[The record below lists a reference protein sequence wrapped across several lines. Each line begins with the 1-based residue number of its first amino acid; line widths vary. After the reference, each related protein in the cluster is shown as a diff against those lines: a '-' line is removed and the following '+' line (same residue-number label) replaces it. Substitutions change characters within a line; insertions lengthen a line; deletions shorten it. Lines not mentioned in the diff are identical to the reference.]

1 MTKSLI
7 KTGMLASVALTVVLA
22 ANPILAQENAGG
34 NEASSELPF
43 TVTEVASFTTP
54 WALTFMPDGRMLVT
68 QKPGG
73 MYIVTEE
80 GEKQEVSG
88 MPEVFFEG
96 QNGMLDVALAPSF
109 DDDQAIYLTYVEPG
123 EGGGGLA
130 LARAVLSE
138 GEGSAELTDFNV
150 IWRQDPMGG
159 GGQPGGIIAFSP
171 DGQYLFLTSG
181 DRMLPETAQDPDQTL
196 GKVLRLNLDGSAP
209 DDNPVADQD
218 GVKAQTWTSGHRNP
232 YGLAFDSEGRLWE
245 HEMGPAGGDELNLL
259 EAGTNYGWPDV
270 SFGDNYNGTPIPK
283 PETNPDFALPALY
296 WAPVIAPAG
305 LVFYE
310 GDMFPDWDGSALI
323 GGLRAQ
329 SLVRV
334 TFNEDGSA
342 TEADRWAMERRI
354 RDVAV
359 APDGAVWLIQDANE
373 GALLRLTPS
382 E

>member
-7 KTGMLASVALTVVLA
+7 KAGALASVALA
-22 ANPILAQENAGG
+22 AVAAPALAQDNAGG
-34 NEASSELPF
+34 NEANTELPF
-43 TVTEVASFTTP
+43 TVTEVASFATP

-68 QKPGG
+68 EKPGG
-73 MYIVTEE
+73 MFIVSQE

-88 MPEVFFEG
+88 MPEVFFKG
-96 QNGMLDVALAPSF
+96 QTGMLDVALAPSF
-109 DDDQAIYLTYVEPG
+109 GDDQAIYLSYVEPG

-130 LARAVLSE
+130 LARATLSE
-138 GEGSAELTDFNV
+138 TDGGAELTDFNV
-150 IWRQDPMGG
+150 VWRQDPMGG

-209 DDNPVADQD
+209 EDNPMADQG
-218 GVKAQTWTSGHRNP
+218 GVEAQTWTTGHRNP
-232 YGLAFDSEGRLWE
+232 YGLAFDAEGRLWE

-259 EAGTNYGWPDV
+259 EAGANYGWPDV
-270 SFGDNYNGTPIPK
+270 SFGDNYDGTPIPK
-283 PETNPDFALPALY
+283 PETKPDFSLPALY

-305 LVFYE
+305 LVFYQ

-334 TFNEDGSA
+334 TFGEDGSA
-342 TEADRWAMERRI
+342 EEADRWAMDRRI

-359 APDGAVWLIQDANE
+359 APDGAVWLIEDADE
-373 GALLRLTPS
+373 GALLRLTPT

>member
-1 MTKSLI
+1 MTKSL
-7 KTGMLASVALTVVLA
+7 KTGGFTSVAIA
-22 ANPILAQENAGG
+22 AMLMAAPVLAQENAGE
-34 NEASSELPF
+34 NEASTDLPF
-43 TVTEVASFTTP
+43 TVTEVASFTVP

-73 MYIVTEE
+73 LYIVTEE
-80 GEKQEVSG
+80 GEKQEVAG
-88 MPEVFFEG
+88 APEVLFEG

-109 DDDQAIYLTYVEPG
+109 AEDQGVYLTYVEPG
-123 EGGGGLA
+123 GEGGGLA
-130 LARAVLSE
+130 LARATLTE

-150 IWRQDPMGG
+150 IWRQEPIGG

-181 DRMLPETAQDPDQTL
+181 DRMRPERVQDPDQTP
-196 GKVLRLNLDGSAP
+196 GKVLRLNLDGSVP
-209 DDNPVADQD
+209 EDNPMAAEG
-218 GVKAQTWTSGHRNP
+218 GVPAQTWTIGHRNP

-245 HEMGPAGGDELNLL
+245 HEMGPAGGDELNLI
-259 EAGTNYGWPDV
+259 ESGKNYGWPDV
-270 SFGDNYNGTPIPK
+270 SFGDNYDGTPIPK
-283 PETNPDFALPALY
+283 PETEPDFALPALY

-305 LVFYE
+305 LVFYDGE
-310 GDMFPDWDGSALI
+310 MFPDWNGSALI

-334 TFNEDGSA
+334 AFDEDGTP
-342 TEADRWAMERRI
+342 TEADRWAMDRRI

-359 APDGAVWLIQDANE
+359 APDGAIWVIEDADN
-373 GALLRLTPS
+373 GALLRLSPT